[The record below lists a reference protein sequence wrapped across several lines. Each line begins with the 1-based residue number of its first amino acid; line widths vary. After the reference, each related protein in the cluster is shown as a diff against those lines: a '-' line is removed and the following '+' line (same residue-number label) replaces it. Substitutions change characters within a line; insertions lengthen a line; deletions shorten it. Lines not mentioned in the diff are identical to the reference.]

1 MTSAYPAGENQPS
14 VVPLRPHR
22 GGAVLALGILSLAF
36 LVTYLTC
43 CMSPSPIF
51 GIIAWIMGSNDLRE
65 MDQGIMDPA
74 GRNNTNAGW
83 ICGIIATVINGLM
96 ILAGIAMLFLMLIMG
111 IMGAIQ
117 SR

>member
-1 MTSAYPAGENQPS
+1 MTSAYPAGENQPP

-22 GGAVLALGILSLAF
+22 GGAGLALGILSLAF

-83 ICGIIATVINGLM
+83 ICGIIARAHFKSQFFLIGLRLGFEM
-96 ILAGIAMLFLMLIMG
+96 RAKAGSNL
-111 IMGAIQ
+111 
-117 SR
+117 